1 MHTLVT
7 TSTHDPGT
15 KDGDVE
21 LVLVEHGTIE
31 VVDAHPLMLKRSQ
44 DHLLHLLSAA
54 DIRWSGFDDVALE
67 HCAKSSNNHTTR
79 TVWAIYSKNLR
90 STITIAADAGGIGR
104 FPTSRVDDAI
114 LQAASEAHSVKDSP
128 R

>member
-1 MHTLVT
+1 MHTLISI
-7 TSTHDPGT
+7 STHDPGT

-21 LVLVEHGTIE
+21 LVLVEHHTIE
-31 VVDAHPLMLKRSQ
+31 AVDARPLMLKRGQ
-44 DHLLHLLSAA
+44 GHLLHLLSAA
-54 DIRWSGFDDVALE
+54 NIGWSTFDDVALE
-67 HCAKSSNNHTTR
+67 HHAKSSNNHTMG
-79 TVWAIYSKNLR
+79 TVQAIYSKNPR
-90 STITIAADAGGIGR
+90 STITIAMDAGSIGR

>member
-1 MHTLVT
+1 MHTLISI
-7 TSTHDPGT
+7 STHDPGT

-21 LVLVEHGTIE
+21 LILVGHGTIE
-31 VVDAHPLMLKRSQ
+31 AVDAHPLVLKRSQ

-54 DIRWSGFDDVALE
+54 DIRWSGFDNVALE
-67 HCAKSSNNHTTR
+67 HCAKSSNNHTMGTM
-79 TVWAIYSKNLR
+79 WAIYSQNPR
-90 STITIAADAGGIGR
+90 RTITTATDAGSIGR

>member
-31 VVDAHPLMLKRSQ
+31 AVDARPLVLKRSQ

-67 HCAKSSNNHTTR
+67 HHAKSSNNHTTR
-79 TVWAIYSKNLR
+79 TVRAIYSEN
-90 STITIAADAGGIGR
+90 
-104 FPTSRVDDAI
+104 P
-114 LQAASEAHSVKDSP
+114 
-128 R
+128 